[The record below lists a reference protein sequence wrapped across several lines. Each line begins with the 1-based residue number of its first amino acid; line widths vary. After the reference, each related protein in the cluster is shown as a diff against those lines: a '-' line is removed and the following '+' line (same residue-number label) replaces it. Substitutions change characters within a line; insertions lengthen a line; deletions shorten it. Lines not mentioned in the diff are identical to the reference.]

1 MKEKKRY
8 ATQWE
13 VSSEHFCENSCYVWM
28 AEQIK
33 TYNVVLEIG
42 CGTGFSALEL
52 LKCGHKV
59 IAIDK
64 NEYCIEQAKNRIN
77 TAGFSV
83 GDLSKND
90 VDFIV
95 ADIVDKEF
103 IQSILKYKYDV
114 VICWNVGT
122 YEDNETRE
130 YYQPFF
136 LEYGLTEQ
144 QIDSNWESSYAE
156 LIFWTAC
163 SIAVDKKVPFHLV
176 DRSIEGLT
184 QDNCQYYAALGG
196 EFHYQYMKANQMM
209 TSTISIGG
217 KLLKVKGKVVTRREI
232 VTILISVLYWDE

>member
-1 MKEKKRY
+1 MEEKKRY
-8 ATQWE
+8 AAQWE
-13 VSSEHFCENSCYVWM
+13 VSSEHFYENSCYVWM
-28 AEQIK
+28 AEQIEA
-33 TYNVVLEIG
+33 YNVVLEIG
-42 CGTGFSALEL
+42 CGTGFSTLEL

-83 GDLSKND
+83 GDVSKND

-103 IQSILKYKYDV
+103 IQSILKYKFDV

-122 YEDNETRE
+122 YEDNGTRQ

-163 SIAVDKKVPFHLV
+163 SIAADKKVPFHLV
-176 DRSIEGLT
+176 DRSIESLT

-217 KLLKVKGKVVTRREI
+217 KLLKVKGEVVTRREI
-232 VTILISVLYWDE
+232 ETILISVLYWDE